1 MYSRPRLSRS
11 RAPRPSTKTSG
22 SYSGAHHS
30 RIFANGCQT
39 KRLSQSINSSVFH
52 SVTSALRLY
61 YFVNRGNI
69 FDRRASPSI
78 FSGND
83 LLQAQQI
90 LERRR
95 IVIGPFSFTGNFG
108 LKPPRPAEF
117 RSADFALFPM
127 SIFLRPY
134 VLTRHRGKTLH

>member
-1 MYSRPRLSRS
+1 MGELDRS
-11 RAPRPSTKTSG
+11 RIGEAEKRRVRHTAKLP
-22 SYSGAHHS
+22 
-30 RIFANGCQT
+30 AN
-39 KRLSQSINSSVFH
+39 
-52 SVTSALRLY
+52 
-61 YFVNRGNI
+61 
-69 FDRRASPSI
+69 RRVSPSI

-108 LKPPRPAEF
+108 LKPPRAAEF
-117 RSADFALFPM
+117 RGADFALFPM